1 MAARVD
7 LRHPELVR
15 LLRVQCGVLTWAQ
28 LVGAGA
34 SEGDIARMR
43 RRREIRRVHPGVYV
57 DHTGPLTYEQR
68 EWVAVLAAWPAAL
81 CGESAIPGRRP
92 QTIAVAVERGRTVS
106 VPDGAALRRTSG
118 LARRVRRGTQPPRI
132 RLEDAVID
140 LMVQHL
146 AVDDVAAAFGELA
159 RTCFGRPDLPR
170 AILGSLAERPRVA
183 RRQMIEDLLV
193 DLRDGACSVL
203 ERGYLLH
210 VERAH
215 GLSAGSRQVVSRA
228 TGRRTDIDVRYDEF
242 GLIVELHG
250 RAFHDSPSAYD
261 ADAERALAERAVA
274 GSESLRI
281 TYGLVFRTG
290 CRTAAWIATI
300 LHRLGWEGTLR
311 RCPRC
316 PPAASAAA

>member
-7 LRHPELVR
+7 LRHPQLAR
-15 LLRVQCGVLTWAQ
+15 LLRVQCGVLTRAQ
-28 LVGAGA
+28 LIAAGA
-34 SEGDIARMR
+34 SEGDITRMR
-43 RRREIRRVHPGVYV
+43 RRKEIRRVHPGLYV

-92 QTIAVAVERGRTVS
+92 HTIAVAVERGRTVR
-106 VPDGAALRRTSG
+106 VPSGVVLRRVAG
-118 LARRVRRGTQPPRI
+118 LAGRVRRGTQPPRI
-132 RLEDAVID
+132 RVEHAVVD

-146 AVDDVAAAFGELA
+146 ARDDVAAAFSELA
-159 RTCFGRPDLPR
+159 ATCFGRPDLPR
-170 AILGSLAERPRVA
+170 AILGCLAERPRVP
-183 RRQMIEDLLV
+183 RRGMIEDLLV

-203 ERGYLLH
+203 ERGFLHH

-215 GLSAGSRQVVSRA
+215 GLPAGSRQVASRA
-228 TGRRTDIDVRYDEF
+228 TGRRTVVDVRYDEF
-242 GLIVELHG
+242 GVIVELNG
-250 RAFHDSPSAYD
+250 RAFHDSAEAYD
-261 ADAERALAERAVA
+261 ADAERELAERAA
-274 GSESLRI
+274 SGAESLRV

-300 LHRLGWEGTLR
+300 LRRRGWEGSLR

-316 PPAASAAA
+316 PPVVSAAA

>member
-7 LRHPELVR
+7 LGHPELVR
-15 LLRVQCGVLTWAQ
+15 LLRVQCGVLTRAQ
-28 LVGAGA
+28 LISAGA
-34 SEGDIARMR
+34 SEGDITRMR
-43 RRREIRRVHPGVYV
+43 RRNEIRRVHAGVYV

-92 QTIAVAVERGRTVS
+92 PTITVAVERGRTVC
-106 VPDGAALRRTSG
+106 VPAGVALRRVSG
-118 LARRVRRGTQPPRI
+118 LAGRLRRSTQPPRVRI
-132 RLEDAVID
+132 EHAVID

-146 AVDDVAAAFGELA
+146 AGDDVAAAFSELA
-159 RTCFGRPDLPR
+159 RACFGRPDLPR
-170 AILGSLAERPRVA
+170 TILSSLAERPRVA
-183 RRQMIEDLLV
+183 HRRTIEALLV

-203 ERGYLLH
+203 ERGYLHH
-210 VERAH
+210 VERPH
-215 GLSAGSRQVVSRA
+215 GLPTGSRQMVSRS
-228 TGRRTDIDVRYDEF
+228 TGRRTVIDVRYDEF

-250 RAFHDSPSAYD
+250 RAFHDSPEAYD
-261 ADAERALAERAVA
+261 ADAERELAERAVG

-290 CRTAAWIATI
+290 CRTAAWIATV
-300 LHRLGWEGTLR
+300 LQQLGWEGTPR

-316 PPAASAAA
+316 PPVVRAAA